1 MKFSAIA
8 TLLLLATVGSLAHD
22 YADAVVPQD
31 TIDAA
36 FSGSGDD
43 VRFTTLAL
51 LEQMDKSPEFLQSKD
66 KNIIK
71 GAVNMVKG
79 AINKAGK
86 FVKAKAGEYCRTAIK
101 DGQKSAPTLFKKA
114 GNLCKTA
121 VCPVAIAYINTQFPV
136 AGAVVSGPLKKLCV
150 SGCDLAVKSIS
161 KALSP
166 QVKDKELADK
176 ICKAVKLEVDEEMLQ
191 ASDEALAEAKM
202 DLQDSIDD
210 DFEGVDSD
218 VRFTT
223 LALLEQMDKSPE
235 FLQSKNKN
243 IIKKGIAMAK
253 GAIKFVKGKAGE
265 YCRTAIKTG
274 QKSAPGLFK
283 KAGNLC
289 KDKVCPAAIKYIN
302 TEFPKAGAVVSGPL
316 KKLCVSGCDL
326 AVKSISKALSP
337 QVK

>member
-1 MKFSAIA
+1 
-8 TLLLLATVGSLAHD
+8 
-22 YADAVVPQD
+22 
-31 TIDAA
+31 
-36 FSGSGDD
+36 
-43 VRFTTLAL
+43 
-51 LEQMDKSPEFLQSKD
+51 
-66 KNIIK
+66 
-71 GAVNMVKG
+71 
-79 AINKAGK
+79 
-86 FVKAKAGEYCRTAIK
+86 
-101 DGQKSAPTLFKKA
+101 
-114 GNLCKTA
+114 
-121 VCPVAIAYINTQFPV
+121 
-136 AGAVVSGPLKKLCV
+136 
-150 SGCDLAVKSIS
+150 
-161 KALSP
+161 
-166 QVKDKELADK
+166 
-176 ICKAVKLEVDEEMLQ
+176 MLQ

-210 DFEGVDSD
+210 DFEDVDSD

-243 IIKKGIAMAK
+243 IIQEGIAMAK

-337 QVK
+337 QVKDKELADKICKAVKLEVDEEMLQASDEALAEAKMDLQDSIDDDFEDVDSDVRFTTLALLEQMDKSPEFLQSKNKNIIKKGIA